1 MNILKTIRN
10 PKYSIFF
17 SLLLLFTSCSQY
29 ENDSTETSNLK
40 KSNSINFENRLLTDS
55 EIEQIGISHNKYLSQ
70 LMENAQNF
78 EDVKNNFT
86 SIMNTESSEFISSRN
101 LNSFIDSKR
110 GMNVNNLVDFVY
122 ENEDYFNNHVELA
135 NKLVTLNNANDVESM
150 QDVEISARATLS
162 GIDLDMFLV
171 NASVSIN
178 SLEFWES
185 HSPTASSESHGD
197 WKKADGISAA
207 IGFIALT
214 CVTAAIAVCVGS
226 GGLAMPAV
234 AVVAE
239 LAGIGLS
246 SALSS
251 AQTYFGI

>member
-1 MNILKTIRN
+1 MNIFKTIRN
-10 PKYSIFF
+10 SKFSIFF

-29 ENDSTETSNLK
+29 ENDDIEDSNLN
-40 KSNSINFENRLLTDS
+40 KSSNVNFENRLLTDS
-55 EIEQIGISHNKYLSQ
+55 EIEKIGINHNRYLAQ
-70 LMENAQNF
+70 LMNNAESIN
-78 EDVKNNFT
+78 DVNNNFDA
-86 SIMNTESSEFISSRN
+86 IMDADYNETINNNN
-101 LNSFIDSKR
+101 LDAYLGSTQA
-110 GMNVNNLVDFVY
+110 MNAENLVDFVY
-122 ENEDYFNNHVELA
+122 VNEEYFNDHVELT
-135 NKLVTLNNANDVESM
+135 NKLVALNNASDVESM
-150 QDVEISARATLS
+150 REVEISARNSLS

-185 HSPTASSESHGD
+185 YSPSASPEDHGD

-207 IGFIALT
+207 IGFITLA
-214 CVTAAIAVCVGS
+214 CVTAAIAVCAGT
-226 GGLAMPAV
+226 GGLIMPAV

-239 LAGIGLS
+239 VAGVGLG